1 VGCVLRG
8 LTNVFSLQV
17 PTKEELLAY
26 GITPEFITYIKSL
39 NYNTFRTFEG
49 STSDQEGRNEEGN
62 ETSLLTPGQ
71 VQHAKLI
78 VQTVDEINELRY
90 VLCPRYMSDQRFWEI
105 YFCLANKYLPNLDA
119 GINANAKLENANK
132 HSDILSA
139 LQAPFNAIGSKIQS
153 VTFSS
158 IAGAREAND
167 NSVAEDQSLKA
178 DAKVGDKATEIGRAG
193 SQTAAEE
200 ATTMLEKDP
209 DLEEYLKSSA
219 MDEIDLDL
227 NSDDEEINL
236 DDYLNELSE
245 DATAEKLTDVE
256 VEAEATEGHSADV
269 EAQKESDEE
278 VGNQDCPTHE
288 APSSK
293 SNADE

>member
-1 VGCVLRG
+1 MGCVLRDLSIG
-8 LTNVFSLQV
+8 FSLQV
-17 PTKEELLAY
+17 PSKEELLAY
-26 GITPEFITYIKSL
+26 GITPEFIIYIKSL

-49 STSDQEGRNEEGN
+49 STSDQEGRNEEGK
-62 ETSLLTPGQ
+62 EASLLSPGQ
-71 VQHAKLI
+71 VQHAKLV

-105 YFCLANKYLPNLDA
+105 YFCLANKHLPNLDVEM
-119 GINANAKLENANK
+119 NTNAKLESANK
-132 HSDILSA
+132 HSNILST

-158 IAGAREAND
+158 IAGDRESNNNTVPEDHPLKND
-167 NSVAEDQSLKA
+167 ER
-178 DAKVGDKATEIGRAG
+178 VGNKATEIGGSG
-193 SQTAAEE
+193 SQSAAEE

-227 NSDDEEINL
+227 NSDGEEINL

-256 VEAEATEGHSADV
+256 VEATEGYLADE
-269 EAQKESDEE
+269 EAQKESDED
-278 VGNQDCPTHE
+278 VKNQDCPPDK
-288 APSSK
+288 APSSE